1 MYAPQRGIL
10 MMRRP
15 ARTVSIIRIERRNQN
30 RITEEQMIAAAPE
43 SEQKLIKA
51 YFEYIKAKHKY
62 QAMLEAYT
70 KGEPV
75 YTPSIEVIFPDD
87 RKESD
92 GQCE

>member
-1 MYAPQRGIL
+1 M
-10 MMRRP
+10 
-15 ARTVSIIRIERRNQN
+15 
-30 RITEEQMIAAAPE
+30 TEEQMIAAAGSR

-75 YTPSIEVIFPDD
+75 YTPSIEVVFPDD

-92 GQCE
+92 DQCK